1 MRLQSRTGNSAA
13 RIVLLLIQCEPD
25 PDTEEPKCTIIGARD
40 IDLDDPYKQPDRVDH
55 HLYEGDTVE
64 PLHLLYDV
72 QTQEPVQ
79 EPGGG
84 LAITFGRPITL
95 TPDSALRS
103 EPLAAGTH
111 TLILSVTDLADG
123 VNFSPPLTVTTS

>member
-1 MRLQSRTGNSAA
+1 MIVNDRAKRSRGG
-13 RIVLLLIQCEPD
+13 LL
-25 PDTEEPKCTIIGARD
+25 GRD
-40 IDLDDPYKQPDRVDH
+40 DLDLHLRSPALAAAVEARAQRAPDEQPDRVDH
-55 HLYEGDTVE
+55 HLYAGDTVE

-95 TPDSALRS
+95 APDSALRP

-123 VNFSPPLTVTTS
+123 VGFSPPLTVTAA